1 MKVLR
6 LQHVKD
12 RISKIKKFKRFK
24 TVEEKLSKVITKK
37 KTDAKDFHNTFIQ
50 LNEQNLQIQSK
61 INMHMTV
68 LEELNMKRKEF
79 NKLKIFYY

>member
-37 KTDAKDFHNTFIQ
+37 KTDAKDFHNTFI
-50 LNEQNLQIQSK
+50 
-61 INMHMTV
+61 
-68 LEELNMKRKEF
+68 
-79 NKLKIFYY
+79 